1 MGGCRRVSGFLNPA
15 GQPQGRS
22 SPQHQLCG
30 EAGCRGQGHQEGR
43 RGPRGVWSI
52 APGAEGGSSAGRG
65 RHRAFPGQPRL
76 QIHIA
81 SLLKSTQLH
90 RFADSSLS
98 IELYSLQEAWVV
110 GCARQCQAA
119 SPRLAPGHGQVGL
132 LQLRREPGWVFRPL
146 APPTPTPSDR
156 VSGSGDS
163 HHPGCSRPSWV
174 ATQVTLGRR
183 WLLGDRLTSGAPEV
197 AGRLAV
203 QEQHETGTK

>member
-1 MGGCRRVSGFLNPA
+1 MQRPGPPGGRWGV
-15 GQPQGRS
+15 
-22 SPQHQLCG
+22 
-30 EAGCRGQGHQEGR
+30 GCRGQGHQEGR

-52 APGAEGGSSAGRG
+52 ALGAEGGSSAGHG

-119 SPRLAPGHGQVGL
+119 GPRLAPGHGQVGL
-132 LQLRREPGWVFRPL
+132 LRLRREPGWVFRPL
-146 APPTPTPSDR
+146 APPTPTPGDR

-163 HHPGCSRPSWV
+163 HHPGRSRPSWV
-174 ATQVTLGRR
+174 VTQVALGCR
-183 WLLGDRLTSGAPEV
+183 WLLGDRLQGHQRWPDGWLFRSNM
-197 AGRLAV
+197 R
-203 QEQHETGTK
+203 QEPNEP